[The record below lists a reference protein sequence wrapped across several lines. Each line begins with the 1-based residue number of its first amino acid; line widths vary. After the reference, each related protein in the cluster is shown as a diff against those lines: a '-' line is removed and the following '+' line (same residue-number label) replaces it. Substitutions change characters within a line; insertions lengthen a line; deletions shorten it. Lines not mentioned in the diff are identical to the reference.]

1 MTATRRRIG
10 LTAVVVLTVSLA
22 GCEPE
27 RSRWDVSL
35 QPDGSG
41 QVRLVH
47 ETAGDAETPP
57 DEPAPAEGDEAA
69 AELARLQA
77 ARFLGTVEGVAA
89 WTDIA
94 ATPLPGGRTRVEAT
108 GWFRSLADVKVL
120 GEPRFAV
127 RVVGP
132 ALEVEYRDPI
142 PRGLAELFLAER
154 AKVQEAFDEPD
165 ERFAAS
171 VHRTR
176 GFVEMSLA
184 GWRFDLRLRLP
195 GAITDAEGF
204 ARPSDERTVTLAQ
217 DVETVLALLDADLQA
232 LREVRDDVR
241 QGRLSVDQGYARLA
255 ERLHPAPPHR
265 VRAEVLDGAAD
276 AGFAAALE
284 EATAAWAASEWRPLV
299 EQLTQPK

>member
-1 MTATRRRIG
+1 MRATRRRLG
-10 LTAVVVLTVSLA
+10 LAAVVLTVSLA

-47 ETAGDAETPP
+47 ETAGEADAPP
-57 DEPAPAEGDEAA
+57 GEPAPAEGDEPA

-77 ARFLGTVEGVAA
+77 ARFLATVEGVSA
-89 WTDIA
+89 WTEIA
-94 ATPLPGGRTRVEAT
+94 ATPLAGGRTRVEAT

-120 GEPRFAV
+120 GEPRYAV
-127 RVVGP
+127 RVVGS

-204 ARPSDERTVTLAQ
+204 TRQDERTVALEQ
-217 DVETVLALLDADLQA
+217 DVEAVLALLDADLQA

-255 ERLHPAPPHR
+255 ERLQPAPPHR
-265 VRAEVLDGAAD
+265 VRGEVSEAVPDP
-276 AGFAAALE
+276 GFAAALD
-284 EATAAWAASEWRPLV
+284 EAVAAWSASEWRPLV
-299 EQLTQPK
+299 EQMVLPK